1 MVSCGRRRGASY
13 SSIYHSW
20 DHPEEPFWN
29 SVGMSSSMGDL
40 GYSEFVWDHWIY
52 RAIFLS
58 GLVILVYD
66 HFLTFASEVEIIWSS
81 KLRLSSSWFLV
92 VRYFCLACYAVM
104 MVFYFG
110 NLNPELRHVSKG
122 AGAPRA
128 ITRVPRGS
136 DPLHP
141 SLFDVCLQS
150 MGPCRL
156 SCDRGCHG
164 LPWNLDH
171 NRIRPSEDAHGAGND
186 RLPHRDTKIHARLAG
201 AWEAQLAIDLLRMA
215 HDGVMYF
222 GIIVLANLANVLTLF
237 LGDVLIA
244 GILSWWTT
252 SLSVTL
258 ITRLMLNLHRAQVG
272 NSRTVDDGT
281 TQLEEIHFVGQDA
294 PHRRGAEDDFLR
306 SLDDV

>member
-1 MVSCGRRRGASY
+1 
-13 SSIYHSW
+13 
-20 DHPEEPFWN
+20 
-29 SVGMSSSMGDL
+29 MSSSMGDL
-40 GYSEFVWDHWIY
+40 GYPEFVWDHWIY

-201 AWEAQLAIDLLRMA
+201 AWEAQLAIDLLVCGLTVRRAIAERSVMNMVRDSLIQRMA
-215 HDGVMYF
+215 HDGDMYF
-222 GIIVLANLANVLTLF
+222 GIIVLANLANVLTLL

-294 PHRRGAEDDFLR
+294 PHRRGAEDEFLR